1 MTQQQQQVK
10 TTTKATTKVI
20 NKQQQEEV
28 KRETTEERPYLREPL
43 AVRDLSLKRKQKRVT
58 YLNNFQVLYKI
69 RVFNFFKL
77 GKQNES
83 NKCTIKYNQINK
95 IKIY

>member
-43 AVRDLSLKRKQKRVT
+43 AVRDLSLKRKQKRVA

-69 RVFNFFKL
+69 RVSIFL
-77 GKQNES
+77 S
-83 NKCTIKYNQINK
+83 
-95 IKIY
+95 

>member
-20 NKQQQEEV
+20 NKQQQQQQQEV
-28 KRETTEERPYLREPL
+28 KRETTEHRAYLREPL
-43 AVRDLSLKRKQKRVT
+43 AVRDLSLKRKQKRVA

-69 RVFNFFKL
+69 RVSIFL
-77 GKQNES
+77 S
-83 NKCTIKYNQINK
+83 
-95 IKIY
+95 

>member
-10 TTTKATTKVI
+10 TTTKAKTKVI
-20 NKQQQEEV
+20 NKQQQEV

-43 AVRDLSLKRKQKRVT
+43 AVRDLSLKRKQKRVA

-69 RVFNFFKL
+69 RVSIFLSQENRM
-77 GKQNES
+77 
-83 NKCTIKYNQINK
+83 NQTNVQ
-95 IKIY
+95 

>member
-28 KRETTEERPYLREPL
+28 KRETTKERPYLREPL
-43 AVRDLSLKRKQKRVT
+43 AVRDLSLKRKQKRVA

-69 RVFNFFKL
+69 RVSIFL
-77 GKQNES
+77 S
-83 NKCTIKYNQINK
+83 
-95 IKIY
+95 

>member
-43 AVRDLSLKRKQKRVT
+43 AVRDLSLKRKQKRVA

-69 RVFNFFKL
+69 TVSIFL
-77 GKQNES
+77 S
-83 NKCTIKYNQINK
+83 
-95 IKIY
+95 

>member
-20 NKQQQEEV
+20 NKQQQQQQEV
-28 KRETTEERPYLREPL
+28 KRETTEHRAYLREPL
-43 AVRDLSLKRKQKRVT
+43 AVRDLSLKRKQKRVA

-69 RVFNFFKL
+69 RFSIFL
-77 GKQNES
+77 S
-83 NKCTIKYNQINK
+83 
-95 IKIY
+95 